1 MVTIDL
7 TGKIFGRL
15 KVIRCVDGN
24 GNGIRWEC
32 KCACGNTTIVDDSDL
47 RNGKIKSCGCIN
59 RNIAVKKISSRNKS
73 GVTGVHWVKATGKWR
88 ATMNYAGKRHFS
100 GDYDNKEDAIAARL
114 EAERKY
120 RPSVPSPGTA
130 EQPAGYGNRICQQCG
145 IKFDGKTIEKYCPK
159 CKKLRLQYSHI
170 KYTYKI
176 GQRKTLPA
184 YEEWAAMS
192 NDIHSGRNKRQQ
204 ERTCQRCGRAFLGDG
219 RNKYCPECAVIRKK
233 ERDAADQQ
241 KYKERRKDAEKNI
254 KMKITEMIRC
264 RNE

>member
-1 MVTIDL
+1 M
-7 TGKIFGRL
+7 
-15 KVIRCVDGN
+15 
-24 GNGIRWEC
+24 
-32 KCACGNTTIVDDSDL
+32 
-47 RNGKIKSCGCIN
+47 
-59 RNIAVKKISSRNKS
+59 
-73 GVTGVHWVKATGKWR
+73 
-88 ATMNYAGKRHFS
+88 
-100 GDYDNKEDAIAARL
+100 

-120 RPSVPSPGTA
+120 RPAVPSPGTA

-145 IKFDGKTIEKYCPK
+145 IKFDGKTTEKYRPK
-159 CKKLRLQYSHI
+159 CKKMRLQYSHI

-176 GQRKTLPA
+176 GQRKTLPT

-241 KYKERRKDAEKNI
+241 KYKERRKDAEKI
-254 KMKITEMIRC
+254 
-264 RNE
+264 